1 MKPPQFSW
9 KIGQNSPK
17 STAEV
22 TVLQRTIII
31 CLLTNSQLLERVT
44 RAVLVNQCNRILRS
58 TKSLSND
65 QQKQLILDKID
76 DPCPNCRSFDQKLN
90 NGSPALKSWLISHS
104 LWRFERNLRTD
115 GDQDQRLEQI
125 ELLPKNHASPSK
137 KCVNLSKNSFKRNKK
152 EKWNWSHP

>member
-1 MKPPQFSW
+1 M
-9 KIGQNSPK
+9 
-17 STAEV
+17 
-22 TVLQRTIII
+22 
-31 CLLTNSQLLERVT
+31 
-44 RAVLVNQCNRILRS
+44 LVNQCNRILRS

-76 DPCPNCRSFDQKLN
+76 DPCPNCRSFDQKPN

-125 ELLPKNHASPSK
+125 ELLPKNHASPSE

>member
-31 CLLTNSQLLERVT
+31 CLLTNSQLFKKSYQT
-44 RAVLVNQCNRILRS
+44 VLVNQCNRILRS

-76 DPCPNCRSFDQKLN
+76 DPCPNCRSFDQKPN

-125 ELLPKNHASPSK
+125 ELLPKNHASPSE